1 MKYKPVK
8 LFPATFA
15 QNRCYMDDRVY
26 TAANLA
32 EKAKDLI
39 PFDLPL
45 CCIDISANV
54 FKSCTNARDIAT
66 HYLRIRDVDTSNP
79 IVLDESGFIM
89 DGWHRVMR
97 AIVDGKSTIKAVRFE
112 EEPIPDFVKEGS

>member
-1 MKYKPVK
+1 M
-8 LFPATFA
+8 
-15 QNRCYMDDRVY
+15 
-26 TAANLA
+26 
-32 EKAKDLI
+32 
-39 PFDLPL
+39 
-45 CCIDISANV
+45 

-112 EEPIPDFVKEGS
+112 EEPIADFIKAEE

>member
-8 LFPATFA
+8 IFPTTYA
-15 QNRCYMDDRVY
+15 QNRCYLDDRVY

-32 EKAKDLI
+32 EKAKDLE

-45 CCIDISANV
+45 CAIDISANV
-54 FKSCTNARDIAT
+54 FKSCTSARDIVQ
-66 HYLRIRDVDTSNP
+66 HFIRIRDVDTSHP
-79 IVLDESGFIM
+79 IVLDDCGFIM

-97 AIVDGKSTIKAVRFE
+97 AIADGKATIKAVRFE
-112 EEPIPDFVKEGS
+112 EEPVPDFVKEEK

>member
-8 LFPATFA
+8 IFPATFA
-15 QNRCYMDDRVY
+15 QNRCYLDDRVY

-32 EKAKDLI
+32 EKAKDLV

-45 CCIDISANV
+45 CAIDISANV
-54 FKSCTNARDIAT
+54 FKSCTSAKDIVQ
-66 HYLRIRDVDTSNP
+66 HFIRIRDVDTSYP
-79 IVLDESGFIM
+79 VIMDESGFIM

-97 AIVDGKSTIKAVRFE
+97 AIADGKATIPAVRFME
-112 EEPIPDFVKEGS
+112 RPVEDFVKVD

>member
-1 MKYKPVK
+1 MKYKPVTVDT
-8 LFPATFA
+8 ATFA

-26 TAANLA
+26 TAANLV

-45 CCIDISANV
+45 CAIDISANV
-54 FKSCTNARDIAT
+54 FKSCTSAKDIVQ
-66 HYLRIRDVDTSNP
+66 HFIRIRDVDTSYP
-79 IVLDESGFIM
+79 VIMDESGFIM

-97 AIVDGKSTIKAVRFE
+97 AIADGKATIPAVRFAE
-112 EEPIPDFVKEGS
+112 RPVEDFVKVD

>member
-32 EKAKDLI
+32 EKAKDLV

-45 CCIDISANV
+45 CGVDISANV
-54 FKSCTNARDIAT
+54 FASCTNARDIAT
-66 HYLRIRDVDTSNP
+66 HYLRIRDVDTTNP
-79 IVLDESGFIM
+79 IILDESGFIM

-97 AIVDGKSTIKAVRFE
+97 AIVDGKATIKAVRFE
-112 EEPIPDFVKEGS
+112 EEPIPDFVKEAA